1 MTVVQADFRQIDELV
16 QVADGLRQE
25 EVKEGLGGKS
35 SVGEGGQN
43 STLVLKRPVEGVL
56 GR

>member
-1 MTVVQADFRQIDELV
+1 MTVVQTDFRQIDELV

-25 EVKEGLGGKS
+25 EVEEGLGGKGG
-35 SVGEGGQN
+35 VGEGGQN
-43 STLVLKRPVEGVL
+43 PTLVLKRPVEGVL